1 VFGVCEA
8 PRAGVLTRGKLRT
21 WSSRPKDEVLIL
33 LFATVHW
40 RVVCRCTE
48 FRPRSSGLETIMTEA
63 QDIQIIHEAVSV
75 IDGALN
81 DFLHRELVSSNEI
94 TDILLDVRTLL
105 SKKADESPEP
115 VSG

>member
-1 VFGVCEA
+1 
-8 PRAGVLTRGKLRT
+8 
-21 WSSRPKDEVLIL
+21 
-33 LFATVHW
+33 
-40 RVVCRCTE
+40 
-48 FRPRSSGLETIMTEA
+48 MTEA

-81 DFLHRELVSSNEI
+81 DFFHRELVSTNEI

-105 SKKADESPEP
+105 SKKGDEFPEP